1 LLPGTD
7 TARGGGMATILF
19 LDTTPYASG
28 QAFEP
33 ETVEAMGIAYE
44 NVCNSLNLV
53 DRRGQLNELIA
64 RNIIELATCG
74 VHDAKR
80 LSAGVLAIY
89 KPAAE

>member
-1 LLPGTD
+1 
-7 TARGGGMATILF
+7 MATTPF
-19 LDTTPYASG
+19 LDIAPFASG
-28 QAFEP
+28 QAFNP

-53 DRRGQLNELIA
+53 DNSGLLNEFIA

-74 VHDAKR
+74 LHDAER

>member
-1 LLPGTD
+1 MLGINA
-7 TARGGGMATILF
+7 ARGARHGNKSVLGRISIHERTGF
-19 LDTTPYASG
+19 N
-28 QAFEP
+28 P
-33 ETVEAMGIAYE
+33 ETIEAMSIAYE

-53 DRRGQLNELIA
+53 DRSGLLNEFIA

-74 VHDAKR
+74 LHDAAR